1 MEAKLAN
8 EKIRATLSEEGR
20 SKNHHARDRGSLGL
34 QPKKTRRKKKKV
46 PSGGGSESEGTTFL
60 TQGH

>member
-20 SKNHHARDRGSLGL
+20 SKRDHQRDRESLGL
-34 QPKKTRRKKKKV
+34 PPKRKKKKKKKR
-46 PSGGGSESEGTTFL
+46 PGNDSTGTTFL